1 MASRSARSPFIENA
15 GNARPER
22 LRSRDWFDNPAK
34 IDMVAFHLD
43 RMLANGWPL
52 EDLQSGKP
60 VIGIAQSGSDIVPC
74 NRHHVQ
80 LAERVRDG
88 IREAGGIALEF
99 PVHPIQETL
108 KRPTAALDRNLQYLS
123 LVEVLY
129 GYPIDGVVL
138 TTGCDKTTPAQVM
151 AAATVDLPAIVLSGG
166 PMLSGWYKGERVG
179 AGTVVWKAREMLA
192 MGQIDNEGCLEMV
205 AASAPSAG
213 HCNPMGTALTMN
225 SLAEALGMSLPG
237 CATIP
242 APYGERAQMAYL
254 TGKRIVE
261 MVRED
266 LRPSRVLTREAF
278 ENAIVVNSALGGS
291 TNAPWHLRAMARH
304 AGVELDMDD
313 WDRIGYDIPLL
324 VNVMPAGDYL
334 GEDFHRAGGVPAVA
348 AELIAR
354 GKIHENT
361 LTVNG
366 RSLVDNCRGRFSS
379 DRRVIKTYD
388 DPLRPQAGFLNVK
401 GNLFDSGIMKTSTID
416 EQFRTSY
423 LSNPDD
429 PNAFEGRAVV
439 FDGLEDYLSR
449 IDDEALEIDEGTLLV
464 MRGAGP
470 IAYPGSCEIVNMR
483 PPKYLLEKK
492 DWPLPWALPCIGDG
506 RQSGTSASPSILNA
520 SPEAAAGGGL
530 ALLKTGDRVRIDL
543 NKRTADI
550 LISDSELERRRHELQ
565 TNGGYRYP
573 ESQTPWQEI
582 HREHVDQLSDGM
594 VLRNAVKYQRIAATR
609 GLPREDF

>member
-1 MASRSARSPFIENA
+1 MSNTTNA
-15 GNARPER
+15 KPGS
-22 LRSRDWFDNPAK
+22 LRSQDWFNNPNK
-34 IDMVAFHLD
+34 IDMVSFHLE
-43 RMLANGWPL
+43 RLLANGWTL

-60 VIGIAQSGSDIVPC
+60 VIGIAQTGSDLTPC
-74 NRHHVQ
+74 NRHHLE
-80 LAERVRDG
+80 LAKRVREG
-88 IREAGGIALEF
+88 IREAGGIPFEF
-99 PVHPIQETL
+99 PIHPIQETL

-123 LVEVLY
+123 LVEMLY

-151 AAATVDLPAIVLSGG
+151 AAATVDIPAIVLSGG

-179 AGTVVWKAREMLA
+179 AGTVVWKVREMLA
-192 MGQIDNEGCLEMV
+192 RGEVDNVLAREMV

-225 SLAEALGMSLPG
+225 SLAEVLGLSLPY

-242 APYGERAQMAYL
+242 APHGERAQMAYE

-266 LRPSRVLTREAF
+266 LKPSKILTRAAF

-291 TNAPWHLRAMARH
+291 TNSPYHLNAIARH
-304 AGVELDMDD
+304 VGVELDNDD

-324 VNVMPAGDYL
+324 VNVMPAGEYL
-334 GEDFHRAGGVPAVA
+334 GEEFHRAGGVPAVV
-348 AELIAR
+348 AELIAK
-354 GKIHENT
+354 GKIHKHT

-366 RSLVDNCRGRFSS
+366 KSLVDNCKGRFSS
-379 DRRVIKTYD
+379 DRRVIKSYD
-388 DPLRPQAGFLNVK
+388 EPLKSQAGFLNFK

-416 EQFRTSY
+416 EQFRKDY
-423 LSNPDD
+423 LSNPKD
-429 PNAFEGRAVV
+429 PNAFEGKAVV
-439 FDGLEDYLSR
+439 FDGLEDYLRR
-449 IDDEALEIDEGTLLV
+449 IDDPALKIDEHTLLF

-470 IAYPGSCEIVNMR
+470 IGYPGSCEIVNMR
-483 PPKYLLEKK
+483 APAYVLKQKPPMQGCLSI
-492 DWPLPWALPCIGDG
+492 PCIGDG

-520 SPEAAAGGGL
+520 SPEAAVGGGL

-543 NKRTADI
+543 NKRTANM
-550 LISDSELERRRHELQ
+550 LISDEELEKRRQELEFS
-565 TNGGYRYP
+565 GGYKYP

-582 HREHVDQLSDGM
+582 HRQYVDQLSNGM
-594 VLRNAVKYQRIAATR
+594 VLKNAVKYQRIAETK